1 MKILLICS
9 ESYST
14 RGGPLARSV
23 GCIASAYRKLGA
35 SVLGFSPFFTKFEQ
49 ESDFIES
56 GRSSEKLRGMEYS
69 ALKRIKDEDKWNL
82 FIRFD
87 EYFAR
92 DGVYGDKHEK
102 SFMDNH
108 LRFSFLASAAMDYC
122 IKSNFKP
129 DAIHVHEWCGVA
141 GALSKTVYREHFAN
155 VPVVLTIHNVKYDFH
170 CTARHINKIGLNPND
185 FNIEGYEFWG
195 KVSMLKAAILYSDKV
210 VFTSDAYLNY
220 LLFTDLPGGMR
231 GFLESQSSKLLSIQ
245 NGLDYDVWGMPE
257 EIVEAKK
264 KHKDELRA
272 ELGLEADGSLLVYSQ
287 VDHDSSTGVISTILA
302 NLLNM
307 NLQLVMGISENDTD
321 YPYFAAMQEKNRS
334 KMALLPITDKEEG
347 LHHRLAAADIFFSIN
362 SEDPSLSLFLKAAAA
377 GSLPLSNKRTD
388 KSFPFLKP
396 FSEQSEES
404 KDQASAFISEDASPD
419 IVLKQIQLAESVFSG
434 DKSLW
439 NKLVSNASSLKLS
452 WDDTAEKYFST
463 FVPNS

>member
-14 RGGPLARSV
+14 GEGPLARSV
-23 GCIASAYRKLGA
+23 GSIAYAYRKLGA
-35 SVLGFSPFFTKFEQ
+35 TVLGFSPFFTKFEQ
-49 ESDFIES
+49 ENEFIES
-56 GRSSEKLRGMEYS
+56 GRASEKLRGMEYS

-87 EYFAR
+87 EYFGR
-92 DGVYGDKHEK
+92 DGIYGDKHEK
-102 SFMDNH
+102 SYMDNH

-155 VPVVLTIHNVKYDFH
+155 VPVILTIHNIKYDFH
-170 CTARHINKIGLNPND
+170 CTARHISKIGLTPED
-185 FNIEGYEFWG
+185 FNIDGYEFWG

-220 LLFTDLPGGMR
+220 VLSTDLPGGMR
-231 GFLESQSSKLLSIQ
+231 GFLESQSRKLLGIQ
-245 NGLDYDVWGMPE
+245 NGLDYDMWNMPE
-257 EIVEAKK
+257 EIAEAKK

-272 ELGLEADGSLLVYSQ
+272 ELGLEANKSMLVYSQ

-307 NLQLVMGISENDTD
+307 NLQLVIGISEEDID

-334 KMALLPITDKEEG
+334 KMALLPITDKEEC
-347 LHHRLAAADIFFSIN
+347 LRHRLAASDIFFSIN
-362 SEDPSLSLFLKAAAA
+362 SKDPSFSLFLKAAAV
-377 GSLPLSNKRTD
+377 GSVSLSNKRTD
-388 KSFPFLKP
+388 KSFAFMKP
-396 FSEQSEES
+396 FSEQSEEE
-404 KDQASAFISEDASPD
+404 KDKSSAFISEDASPD
-419 IVLKQIQLAESVFSG
+419 VVLKQVQFAEGVFSG
-434 DKSLW
+434 DKTLW
-439 NKLVSNASSLKLS
+439 NKLVVNVSVIRIP
-452 WDDTAEKYFST
+452 WEDTAKNYFST
-463 FVPNS
+463 FTSNS